1 MEKRF
6 KKGVTLVEILCAILI
21 FSIAVISFIYV
32 EMHNYK
38 VAIKI
43 ENKLDQTLFLDN
55 CYELFSI
62 DPINFKTNLEEAY
75 KGKWVNSI
83 YYPEILTKYEV
94 RHYETDEFIHIF
106 ILEEGKV
113 LEEWVRKKVTL

>member
-32 EMHNYK
+32 EMQNYK
-38 VAIKI
+38 IAKEI

-62 DPINFKTNLEEAY
+62 DPINFKDNLKDAY

-94 RHYETDEFIHIF
+94 RHYETNGYIHIF

-113 LEEWVRKKVTL
+113 LEEWIRKKVTL